1 MKHFLFAGAL
11 LALLVSTSSLR
22 ADDDEYLVLDRRADE
37 FERWQE
43 RVDYTSG
50 TNVIV
55 KETNVPMVVL
65 EAQRT
70 RSHFGYGGLL
80 IANVLALETGKS
92 FDEILASK
100 SSGSGWGRIARENN
114 VDLGRI
120 VSRLDDADGEF
131 RLAENKN
138 QGSVQMTTKA
148 KESKGGHDPGK
159 ESRGHGQNKVK
170 TKTQTNVKTNTSSKV
185 KVKTPSSGKT
195 KYK

>member
-1 MKHFLFAGAL
+1 MTSSDSSYMRPLLLGSAL
-11 LALLVSTSSLR
+11 LALLFSIAQLP

-37 FERWQE
+37 FDRWQE

-100 SSGSGWGRIARENN
+100 SSGS
-114 VDLGRI
+114 
-120 VSRLDDADGEF
+120 
-131 RLAENKN
+131 
-138 QGSVQMTTKA
+138 
-148 KESKGGHDPGK
+148 
-159 ESRGHGQNKVK
+159 
-170 TKTQTNVKTNTSSKV
+170 
-185 KVKTPSSGKT
+185 
-195 KYK
+195 